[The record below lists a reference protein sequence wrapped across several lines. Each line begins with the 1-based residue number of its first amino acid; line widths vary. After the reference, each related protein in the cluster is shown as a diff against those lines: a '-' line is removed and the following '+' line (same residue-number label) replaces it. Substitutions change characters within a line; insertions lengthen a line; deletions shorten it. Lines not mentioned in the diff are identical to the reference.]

1 MIRLHLL
8 MVVVLIGISLTKS
21 EINPP
26 KIVAKTEISKPEIAS
41 KIEISQPGS
50 PPKPEHIAYA
60 YNAYDQQPEMKCA
73 NSDDSHGFQHNTG
86 RTIFNKHN
94 SLRRRVGRTPLKW
107 SNSLEYMAWF
117 ILDKSSS
124 CSHAATDNYANK
136 IFGKYSLLLATCYNH
151 LHMIR
156 ITMKRCNIS
165 LRLFVAEHG
174 KNLECQSNWLG
185 HFENIAIGSPN
196 TGVQRWINEGPENG
210 DGRQHGH
217 YENMVNEQVKWIGC
231 WQTSS
236 CLKCLYWGA

>member
-41 KIEISQPGS
+41 KIEIGQPGS
-50 PPKPEHIAYA
+50 PPKPEKIAYA

-73 NSDDSHGFQHNTG
+73 NSDDSHGFQHNKG

-124 CSHAATDNYANK
+124 CSHAATANYAKK
-136 IFGKYSLLLATCYNH
+136 IF
-151 LHMIR
+151 
-156 ITMKRCNIS
+156 
-165 LRLFVAEHG
+165 EHG

>member
-41 KIEISQPGS
+41 KIEIGQPGS
-50 PPKPEHIAYA
+50 PPKPESIAYA

-73 NSDDSHGFQHNTG
+73 NSDDSHGFQHNKG

-136 IFGKYSLLLATCYNH
+136 IF
-151 LHMIR
+151 
-156 ITMKRCNIS
+156 
-165 LRLFVAEHG
+165 EHG